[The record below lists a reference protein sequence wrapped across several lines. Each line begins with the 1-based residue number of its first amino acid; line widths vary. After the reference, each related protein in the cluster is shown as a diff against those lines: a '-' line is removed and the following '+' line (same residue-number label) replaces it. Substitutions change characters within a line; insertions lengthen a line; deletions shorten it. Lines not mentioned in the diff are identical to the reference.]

1 MITRKFSRNLLQTYD
16 LNVSSKIFKFSES
29 CDKQTNAY
37 TFQEASYHEFLP
49 YLQAWSR
56 LAKPIHS
63 PSGQTNARI
72 RGNDLKTSKLLLSS
86 TDPFRSFNFS
96 RSSFFSHLLFFFL
109 SLPLFQEKNFFFSSV
124 SPILDTR
131 FKRGNQKS
139 IEAFLFRLPPLVSTP
154 LDSARAS
161 TIPVFLF
168 TTVVSLRSCFNYF
181 SSLLFLRFFVDRYA
195 FHFRSVGLVRECSF
209 FFLFFSLVLVFDI
222 ISLSLLFA
230 YIFSFVDL
238 TLGCA
243 LNGRFLSRNGM
254 FFIPRERKKG

>member
-1 MITRKFSRNLLQTYD
+1 MITRKFSRNLFQTYD

-109 SLPLFQEKNFFFSSV
+109 SLFLLSSKRRISSSHPFHRYSTRVLNVETRKGIPLSSSTSCFHATGLCTCIHHSCCFLIYDCCLASIVFQLLFFFAFSSV
-124 SPILDTR
+124 FCRQIR
-131 FKRGNQKS
+131 
-139 IEAFLFRLPPLVSTP
+139 VSFQI
-154 LDSARAS
+154 SW
-161 TIPVFLF
+161 
-168 TTVVSLRSCFNYF
+168 SC
-181 SSLLFLRFFVDRYA
+181 A
-195 FHFRSVGLVRECSF
+195 
-209 FFLFFSLVLVFDI
+209 
-222 ISLSLLFA
+222 
-230 YIFSFVDL
+230 
-238 TLGCA
+238 
-243 LNGRFLSRNGM
+243 
-254 FFIPRERKKG
+254 